1 MPVNGRRSDAGAA
14 DVVALGAAIGLPE
27 AASRWVL
34 RTAVERAGGWLRM
47 LDATW
52 INRPA
57 TAADGLLTA
66 SHKTSRAALLAH
78 PAAQSLGD

>member
-47 LDATW
+47 LDALPYDTGRRSKLVHM
-52 INRPA
+52 IRQRQQR
-57 TAADGLLTA
+57 LT
-66 SHKTSRAALLAH
+66 L
-78 PAAQSLGD
+78 

>member
-34 RTAVERAGGWLRM
+34 RM
-47 LDATW
+47 LDALPYDTGRRSKLVHM
-52 INRPA
+52 IRQRQQR
-57 TAADGLLTA
+57 LT
-66 SHKTSRAALLAH
+66 L
-78 PAAQSLGD
+78 